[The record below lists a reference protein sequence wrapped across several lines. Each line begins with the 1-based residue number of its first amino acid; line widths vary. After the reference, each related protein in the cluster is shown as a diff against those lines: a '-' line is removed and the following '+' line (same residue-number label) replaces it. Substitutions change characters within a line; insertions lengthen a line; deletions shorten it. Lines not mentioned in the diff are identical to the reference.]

1 MMMYDEL
8 LRRGQRFHAVLSQG
22 GAEIKLRFLNMIL
35 GQWMTLLLTI
45 AVNRKI
51 CLRVLKPLVLILRP

>member
-35 GQWMTLLLTI
+35 GQFIERKTLRRD
-45 AVNRKI
+45 NKPS
-51 CLRVLKPLVLILRP
+51 RVS